1 MIKMM
6 REERGG
12 KGRKEKKEYASHA
25 FLPKRRMPCI
35 IGGENEHNL
44 ILSMRKGEM
53 QGKGKSIT
61 RQKWRRKEG
70 RRNVFPPARKS
81 VIRRCV

>member
-6 REERGG
+6 REEEEG

-25 FLPKRRMPCI
+25 FLPKRQMPCI

-44 ILSMRKGEM
+44 IPFYEGGKMRGK
-53 QGKGKSIT
+53 KGK
-61 RQKWRRKEG
+61 
-70 RRNVFPPARKS
+70 A
-81 VIRRCV
+81 